1 MSIRIWTAAAVL
13 AASLLAGMPAADAG
27 VSRDIVRGK
36 LDSSTVGGSEKGQ
49 FRLISGDRGNGS
61 HFERIETTARH
72 LDMTADTQGAAPVYH
87 VWLVTSDASAE
98 ADFGAMRTNQRG
110 NAGFVFDTR
119 HTELP
124 SGVTSITDYSGGTIE
139 IRNGSTAVAQATIPE
154 FGDRTF
160 GHDRAALRS
169 TSTTFRGRGEI
180 VARHQ
185 SVPSGDREELRVTCN
200 HMTASSSYTV
210 VAIASDT
217 TETTLGTFTTG
228 SPLAIGGFRL
238 ATAKGDTI
246 PGGGVTALAG
256 QTVEVRD
263 SGNSAVLRGTFP
275 TIP

>member
-1 MSIRIWTAAAVL
+1 MSIRIWTAATVL
-13 AASLLAGMPAADAG
+13 AVSLLAAMPAADAG

-36 LDSSTVGGSEKGQ
+36 LDSSTVGGSEKGL
-49 FRLISGDRGNGS
+49 FRLISADRGNGS
-61 HFERIETTARH
+61 HYERIETTARR
-72 LDMTADTQGAAPVYH
+72 LDMTADAQGAAPVYH
-87 VWLVTSDASAE
+87 VWLVSSDASSE
-98 ADFGAMRTNQRG
+98 ADFGEMRTNQRG
-110 NAGFVFDTR
+110 NAGFIFDTR
-119 HTELP
+119 RTELP
-124 SGVTSITDYSGGTIE
+124 SGVSSITDYSGGTIE
-139 IRNGSTAVAQATIPE
+139 IRNGSTAVAEASIPE

-160 GHDRAALRS
+160 GHDRARLRS
-169 TSTTFRGRGEI
+169 TSTSFTGRGEI

-200 HMTASSSYTV
+200 HMSASTTYTV
-210 VAIASDT
+210 VAIASDN
-217 TETTLGTFTTG
+217 TETTLGTFSTG

-263 SGNSAVLRGTFP
+263 SGNAVLRGTFP